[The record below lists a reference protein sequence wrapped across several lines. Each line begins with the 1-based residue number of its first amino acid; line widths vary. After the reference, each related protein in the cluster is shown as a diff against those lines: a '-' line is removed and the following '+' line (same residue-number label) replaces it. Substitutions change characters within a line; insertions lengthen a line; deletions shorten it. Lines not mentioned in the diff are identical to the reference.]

1 MSSYH
6 TLDVHTIGN
15 ILDRSDDAINQTGEH
30 KLSIFAASNDVS
42 PETPQSAEVV
52 FHICSAI
59 NRSTHER
66 SVIYL
71 SCHDRKQPCALQAI
85 PTNLP
90 PRLHDFPPYI
100 TLIVC

>member
-1 MSSYH
+1 MNKQINLNQRLRVRNEYRTEPVFHKLCPIKKRFNIMSSYH

-66 SVIYL
+66 
-71 SCHDRKQPCALQAI
+71 DR
-85 PTNLP
+85 
-90 PRLHDFPPYI
+90 
-100 TLIVC
+100 